1 MGASFTDQ
9 RGVLAQPG
17 RPLRWAAA
25 FVAVLGLAATALA
38 WSGYDSQHGREVDE
52 AQLGARGAAAD
63 VDRYV
68 QSHWRTLN
76 GLAANPAFS
85 TGDPVAIRPVLDDA
99 ATRDLGFDAGV
110 SWIDREGFLRARSG
124 GYSGPPISF
133 LDREHIRMALATG
146 EPTVSS
152 ALIGSINQAPIVGFV
167 VPTLAADGTLNGLV
181 GSGIRLGDLS
191 MGADTLRYAG
201 GTDVVVVD
209 QEGQVLAGPA
219 AVNDLVPVAA
229 GFPLA
234 EMQGAGE
241 GVYESTTGPLGGE
254 DQLVAFALAPSA
266 GWLVLVQRPASEAF
280 GPTNAALAVQ
290 LALIGG
296 ASILAIAVLVWT
308 SRRLDAAVEAQTIAY
323 ARERSTRE
331 QLEEAVAKLEERQV
345 LRDAFVS
352 VMSHELRTPVT
363 TIYGA
368 AKLLGKSPRRP
379 ELESLVEDI
388 EEEADRLHR
397 ITEDLLVLSKA
408 EHGLVEIRPEPVLVQ
423 RLVPA
428 VVAEVRGRHP
438 GLQVQVDLA
447 PALAPISGDEA
458 ALRQVLVNLLTNAA
472 KYGGGAPVAV
482 VASATEVTTTIRIED
497 HGSGLPE
504 AELERIFDLF
514 YRSPTTSKRAA
525 GTGIGLYVV
534 RQLVLA
540 MGGSVE
546 AYGVEPTG
554 LGFLVTLHPEALTDL
569 EAGPAPRRA
578 LSALARQPGEAGTP
592 GAILAGEG
600 VAATASLA
608 D

>member
-1 MGASFTDQ
+1 LGPASTEQ

-17 RPLRWAAA
+17 RPLRWAALI
-25 FVAVLGLAATALA
+25 VAALGIAATGLA
-38 WSGYDSQHGREVDE
+38 WGGYDSQHGRVVDE
-52 AQLGARGAAAD
+52 AQLRARGAAAD

-76 GLAANPAFS
+76 ALAANPVFS
-85 TGDPVAIRPVLDDA
+85 TGDPDRIRPVLEDA

-110 SWIDREGFLRARSG
+110 SWVDREGWLRTRSG
-124 GYSGPPISF
+124 GYDGPPISF
-133 LDREHIRMALATG
+133 LDRPHIREALATG
-146 EPTVSS
+146 QPTVSS

-167 VPTLAADGTLNGLV
+167 APTLGPDGTLNGLV

-191 MGADTLRYAG
+191 MGADTLRFAG

-209 QEGQVLAGPA
+209 ALGQLVAGPV
-219 AVNDLVPVAA
+219 AVNDLTPVAD
-229 GFPLA
+229 GFRLE
-234 EMQGAGE
+234 EMQAAGE
-241 GVYESTTGPLGGE
+241 GVFESTTGPMGAD

-266 GWLVLVQRPASEAF
+266 DWLVLVQLPASAVF
-280 GPTNAALAVQ
+280 GPINAALAIQ
-290 LALIGG
+290 LTLI
-296 ASILAIAVLVWT
+296 AAATILAMLVLTWM
-308 SRRLDAAVEAQTIAY
+308 SRRLDAAVEAQTVAY
-323 ARERSTRE
+323 SLERSTRQ
-331 QLEEAVAKLEERQV
+331 QLEEAIATLEKRQV
-345 LRDAFVS
+345 LRDAFVG

-368 AKLLGKSPRRP
+368 AKLLARSPRRP

-428 VVAEVRGRHP
+428 VVAEVARRHP
-438 GLQVQVDLA
+438 RLQVTQDVM
-447 PALAPISGDEA
+447 PALGPISGDEG

-472 KYGGGAPVAV
+472 KYGDGAPVRV
-482 VASATEVTTTIRIED
+482 VVSAAGADATIRIED
-497 HGSGLPE
+497 SGPGLPE
-504 AELERIFDLF
+504 EELERIFDLF
-514 YRSPTTSKRAA
+514 YRSAVSAKRAS

-540 MGGSVE
+540 MGGTVH
-546 AYGVEPTG
+546 AYPVEPTG
-554 LGFLVTLHPEALTDL
+554 LGFLVTLRAEALTDGEPDL
-569 EAGPAPRRA
+569 PARRPLGTLATPRPQPPVPDTVPTGDGFGLAAG
-578 LSALARQPGEAGTP
+578 
-592 GAILAGEG
+592 
-600 VAATASLA
+600 AT